1 MPTVQKLRLLAQLKM
16 ENGLQETLD
25 LVPDSL
31 KTERSQPPEYRPQR
45 LQSFPTPARL
55 PGSPCGHG
63 KSCLTRRPH
72 VHFPQANPR
81 DASR

>member
-45 LQSFPTPARL
+45 LQSFRRL
-55 PGSPCGHG
+55 RGYQVLHAAMG
-63 KSCLTRRPH
+63 K
-72 VHFPQANPR
+72 VA
-81 DASR
+81 